1 MIERHEL
8 LVGGVWERP
17 ASGATIE
24 VRSPH
29 DRHPV
34 GAVPLAGPADVDLA
48 LSRAAAALA
57 GPWGATTPEERAEL
71 IRRLSL
77 ALQARAG
84 ELAALITDEVGSPYE
99 DVDHAVALANDSDFG
114 LSGSVW
120 TADPG
125 RGVAVAGR
133 IRTGTCA
140 VNSGVIVE
148 PKNPFGGFRS
158 SGIGR
163 EMGPEGVEAYL
174 ETRTVVMP
182 PSMP

>member
-1 MIERHEL
+1 MF
-8 LVGGVWERP
+8 GGGRP
-17 ASGATIE
+17 AGLDGGFHVEPTLFAGVDNDSRIAREEIFG
-24 VRSPH
+24 
-29 DRHPV
+29 PV
-34 GAVPLAGPADVDLA
+34 LVV
-48 LSRAAAALA
+48 
-57 GPWGATTPEERAEL
+57 
-71 IRRLSL
+71 
-77 ALQARAG
+77 
-84 ELAALITDEVGSPYE
+84 VPYE
-99 DVDHAVALANDSDFG
+99 DLDHAVALANDSDFG

-182 PSMP
+182 PSTP